1 MTKRL
6 GLALVLLMTT
16 VSPAW
21 AESNKVTIPQ
31 GAAADSTK
39 TDADALAF
47 IQTWTDQVR
56 AGRAAQAFEAHLD
69 ANVLLIR
76 IFAGKYTS
84 LTDEQRGSAQRDM
97 MRVVRATHANP
108 ALRQAMMQSRFGS
121 FATRALGQER
131 FVVDYVAT
139 LPGGKTVPNT
149 LLLFWRDGQWR
160 IADMGTGGQLVS
172 AQLREE
178 TTRNLADVSVN
189 QWTSAL
195 ADTAEAR
202 FGNAASPQK

>member
-6 GLALVLLMTT
+6 GLALVLLLTA

-21 AESNKVTIPQ
+21 AESTKTTIPQ

-47 IQTWTDQVR
+47 IQTWTDEVR
-56 AGRAAQAFEAHLD
+56 FGRAAQAFEAHLD

-76 IFAGKYTS
+76 IFADKYTA
-84 LTDEQRGSAQRDM
+84 LTDEQRASAQRDM
-97 MRVVRATHANP
+97 IRVVRATHANP
-108 ALRQAMMQSRFGS
+108 ALRQTMMQSRFGS
-121 FATRALGQER
+121 FASRALGQER

-160 IADMGTGGQLVS
+160 IADMGAGGQLLS

-178 TTRNLADVSVN
+178 TARNLANVSVN

-195 ADTAEAR
+195 ADMAEAKL
-202 FGNAASPQK
+202 GDPASQQK